1 MAAKKKTSKP
11 PVDITKIKGVTAS
24 KKSKP
29 ATVGAVKPGGTKM
42 PTANKGANKGAF
54 AGSGTPLGTSLAG
67 SKLSK
72 GNVAKT
78 LLTVAATP
86 TKAAIAP
93 ASYGAKLL
101 GKIAGR
107 YGGAGVRGAAD
118 AAYGSATKG
127 LDAVRPGG
135 RLYTAGTVS
144 GKQLAS
150 TKVMNPKQV
159 SGATSGL
166 VKRAENITDAAV
178 RGGKSRVA
186 SQAQKDYN
194 RISRVAR
201 EGLSLGAVQ
210 ANKPKRNKKR

>member
-1 MAAKKKTSKP
+1 MS
-11 PVDITKIKGVTAS
+11 
-24 KKSKP
+24 
-29 ATVGAVKPGGTKM
+29 
-42 PTANKGANKGAF
+42 
-54 AGSGTPLGTSLAG
+54 SGLAG
-67 SKLSK
+67 SNLSK

-78 LLTVAATP
+78 ILTVAAVP

-118 AAYGSATKG
+118 ATYTSATKG
-127 LDAVRPGG
+127 LSNIRPGG
-135 RLYTAGTVS
+135 QLYMANTVT

-150 TKVMNPKQV
+150 TKVMSPRRVK
-159 SGATSGL
+159 GATSGL

-178 RGGKSRVA
+178 RGGRSKVA

-194 RISRVAR
+194 HISKVAR
-201 EGLSLGAVQ
+201 EGLPLAAVQ
-210 ANKPKRNKKR
+210 ANKSNKNKNKRR